1 MKIVEMWVKYELW
14 FFWKIVAQFDDAKKM
29 GVANS
34 PEIVAPFCLLASILY
49 KKLKILARSGQIV

>member
-1 MKIVEMWVKYELW
+1 
-14 FFWKIVAQFDDAKKM
+14 VAQFDDAKKM